1 MASLTQRSWVWANS
15 GRWWR
20 TGKPGV
26 LQSMGLRTVRHN
38 WATNTFTFTIAW
50 PLSNHH
56 SSPCSIPLF
65 CLPQVSAQ
73 FDRHGYDLVTRK
85 KIKTRAPPSTAGASG
100 SSRWP
105 LARDPDFVCLWGL
118 AIITFGPHKAS
129 WLGSVSYLKKWR
141 SWDSERIITCPT
153 SHRSEIKTWTQVFWL
168 KIPCCLK

>member
-1 MASLTQRSWVWANS
+1 MASLTQRTWVWANS

-26 LQSMGLRTVRHN
+26 LQSVGLQTVRHS

-56 SSPCSIPLF
+56 NSPCSIPLF

-85 KIKTRAPPSTAGASG
+85 KNKQTRAPPSTSGASG
-100 SSRWP
+100 SSCWP
-105 LARDPDFVCLWGL
+105 LARDPDFVCVWGL
-118 AIITFGPHKAS
+118 AMITFGPDKAS
-129 WLGSVSYLKKWR
+129 WLGSVSYYFHHKKWR
-141 SWDSERIITCPT
+141 SWDSEGIITCPT
-153 SHRSEIKTWTQVFWL
+153 SHRSEI
-168 KIPCCLK
+168 